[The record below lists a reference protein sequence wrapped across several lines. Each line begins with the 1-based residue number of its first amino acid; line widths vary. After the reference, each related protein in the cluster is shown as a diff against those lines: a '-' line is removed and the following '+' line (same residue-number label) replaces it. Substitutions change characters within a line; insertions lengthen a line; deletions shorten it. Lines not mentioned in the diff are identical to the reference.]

1 MNPFTKIYRFSWLI
15 LLLLFFFLDRDN
27 PYWVITTIL
36 LLVVL
41 SVIAVLRS
49 LESRKEWRKYIEKES
64 LDWVSISYYHNI
76 YEPLSCLYV
85 QTKFKTDL
93 CRDFS
98 LIWIII
104 IPSRWFYS
112 VLFLYH
118 VSIST
123 LFIMQK
129 FLLRELYRI

>member
-1 MNPFTKIYRFSWLI
+1 MNLFTKIYRFSWLI
-15 LLLLFFFLDRDN
+15 LLILLFFLDRDN

-36 LLVVL
+36 LLLGL
-41 SVIAVLRS
+41 SGIAVLRS

-93 CRDFS
+93 CRKFS

-118 VSIST
+118 VSILT